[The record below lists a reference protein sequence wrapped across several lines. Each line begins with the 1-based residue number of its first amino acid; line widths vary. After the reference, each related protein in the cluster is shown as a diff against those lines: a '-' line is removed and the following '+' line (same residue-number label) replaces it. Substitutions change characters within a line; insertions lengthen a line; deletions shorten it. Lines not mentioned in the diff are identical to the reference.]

1 MKYSSGSEAKC
12 FLSFGQSISEFS
24 LPERFTFPFYYEPHP
39 ICLLA
44 AKEIQLHLQT
54 QTEWEHNFGLI
65 DGQLGLVIGKMFG
78 VLVVQNK
85 LGEIGYLAAFS
96 GKLAGSYH
104 HSKFVPPLF
113 DLLEQ
118 DGFFLREEKV
128 INEINAQIVALEK
141 DPEWLACKEQLE
153 AEKQHAQMA
162 LTQRKEEMKAAKQ
175 QRNINRQEA
184 AAKLSAEELESL
196 LEELKRESQAAHF
209 ALKDFSRQLKKQ
221 VEAAEQKTLVFEQKM
236 IFLKEERK
244 RKAAA
249 LQEKLF
255 DQYHFLNRD
264 KELKS
269 LNEIFAHTAEN
280 KPPAGSGEC
289 AAPKLLQYAFEHDLK
304 PIAMAEFWWGQSP
317 VSEVRKHGFFYPAC
331 RGKCEPILA
340 HMLAG
345 IDMDENPMLTNT
357 ALGKTLETVFED
369 EYLLLINKPS
379 EFLSVPGKNIQD
391 SVYERL
397 KLQYPLAT
405 GPLLVHRLD
414 MSTSGLLLIAK
425 TKEVHKDLQRQ
436 FIKRSIKKTYIALL
450 EGLIMEDEGI
460 IDLPL
465 RVDLDDRPHQL
476 VCYEYGK
483 PAQTKWKVLERTAKQ
498 TKIRFFPITG
508 RTHQLRVHAAH
519 PLGLNTPI
527 VGDDLYGTKANR
539 LHLHAESIEFKHPVT
554 KELMKISLDPEF

>member
-1 MKYSSGSEAKC
+1 MKDSSGNEAKF
-12 FLSFGQSISEFS
+12 FLSFGQSISEYS
-24 LPERFTFPFYYEPHP
+24 LPTRFTFPFYYEPHP
-39 ICLLA
+39 LCLLA
-44 AKEIQLHLQT
+44 AKEIQQHLET
-54 QTEWEHNFGLI
+54 QNEWEHNFGLI
-65 DGQLGLVIGKMFG
+65 EGQQGLVIGKMFG
-78 VLVVQNK
+78 VMVVQNK
-85 LGEIGYLAAFS
+85 QGEIGYLAAFS

-118 DGFFLREEKV
+118 DGFFLREEEE
-128 INEINAQIVALEK
+128 INEINAQIAALEK
-141 DPEWLACKEQLE
+141 HPEWLACQENAE
-153 AEKQHAQMA
+153 AEKHRAQLA
-162 LTQRKEEMKAAKQ
+162 LAQRKEEMKLAKQ
-175 QRNINRQEA
+175 QRNIKRERA
-184 AAKLSAEELESL
+184 TSLSPIELELL

-209 ALKDFSRQLKKQ
+209 SLKDFSRQLKNQ
-221 VEAAEQKTLVFEQKM
+221 VEQAEQKTLFFEQKM
-236 IFLKEERK
+236 LFLKEERK
-244 RKAAA
+244 RKSAA

-255 DQYHFLNRD
+255 DQYHFLNQN
-264 KELKS
+264 KLAKS
-269 LNEIFAHTAEN
+269 LSDIFAHTAEN
-280 KPPAGSGEC
+280 KAPAGSGEC

-340 HMLAG
+340 HMLEG
-345 IDMDENPMLTNT
+345 IEMDENPMLTNP
-357 ALGKTLETVFED
+357 AFGKILETVFED
-369 EYLLLINKPS
+369 EHLLLINKPS

-397 KLQYPLAT
+397 KLQYPQAT

-414 MSTSGLLLIAK
+414 MSTSGLLLVAK

-436 FIKRSIKKTYIALL
+436 FIKRFIKKTYIALL
-450 EGLIMEDEGI
+450 EGLVMEDEGF

-476 VCYEYGK
+476 VCYEHGK
-483 PAQTKWKVLERTAKQ
+483 PAQTKWKVLERSAKR

-519 PLGLNTPI
+519 PLGLNAPI

-539 LHLHAESIEFKHPVT
+539 LHLHAESIEFRHPVT
-554 KELMKISLDPEF
+554 QEIMLISLASDF